1 MSEKADEFFN
11 QLSKAVETDQLT
23 LPTLPEVAIKIR
35 DAVENRDC
43 SSDQIAK
50 ILSQDP
56 ALSSRLIQLAN
67 SPLYR
72 TRSEI
77 VSLNMAVTRLGTHIV
92 RDLVTTLVM
101 RQIYQP
107 DSKLLDQYFH
117 QLWQTSIEV
126 AAICRMLATTQDHL
140 DTEQA
145 MLAGLIHNIGALP
158 ILQLAEQD
166 PVLLNNL
173 DEINAIT
180 LKIQSAVAHKIL
192 SFWNFPK
199 NLIAVVSEYENS
211 HRYHDGP
218 ADYVDLVQVAIQ
230 QNQLHKNKAITQPPT
245 DSQAAF
251 RKLSLEPDINIFDNE
266 LNRSAIDETLSSL
279 NAI

>member
-35 DAVENRDC
+35 DAVENSDA
-43 SSDQIAK
+43 SSEQIANT
-50 ILSQDP
+50 LSQDP
-56 ALSSRLIQLAN
+56 SLSTRLIQLAN

-77 VSLNMAVTRLGTHIV
+77 SSLHMAVTRLGAHIV

-101 RQIYQP
+101 RQVYQP
-107 DSKLLDQYFH
+107 ESKLLHQYFQ

-126 AAICRMLATTQDHL
+126 ASICRVLATTQDNL

-145 MLAGLIHNIGALP
+145 MLAGLIHNIGSLP
-158 ILQLAEQD
+158 ILQLIEHDTALVD
-166 PVLLNNL
+166 NM
-173 DEINAIT
+173 DEINSIT
-180 LKIQSAVAHKIL
+180 LKIQSSVAHKIL

-230 QNQLHKNKAITQPPT
+230 QNQLHKNKLVTQPST
-245 DSQAAF
+245 DSLTAF
-251 RKLSLEPDINIFDNE
+251 NKLSLDPEINIFDNE
-266 LNRSAIDETLSSL
+266 HNRTAIDETRSSL
-279 NAI
+279 TAI